1 MAATANAMKYGEWER
16 RPTPAHIMLN
26 KILSVRLG
34 NSGLKVSKLILGT
47 AMWGNPKFLPWSTI
61 DEEAA
66 TEQVRV
72 A

>member
-1 MAATANAMKYGEWER
+1 MVSRSAVE
-16 RPTPAHIMLN
+16 PSCDTPIMLN
-26 KILSVRLG
+26 RVLSVRLG